1 VRLATQE
8 STTVNATPTT
18 ASPPQLTFRAVALAI
33 VLAVVLAAANTY
45 LGLFAGLTIATAI
58 PAAVVSMAVLRALGG
73 GTILENNIVQTG
85 ASAAASIA
93 AGVIFTIPALVILGY
108 WQDFKYSW
116 VFAIAG
122 LGGILGVL
130 FSVPLRRSMIIEE
143 PLPFPE
149 GKAAAEVL
157 KAGANPGPGVKILAL
172 AASVGAALKLAA
184 ESGFRLIADNA
195 SGATFL
201 GKYLGYMGM
210 NLSPAL
216 LGVGYIVGLNIG
228 IVVVSGSVLSY
239 NIAIPI
245 YHAFFLDHDPVLAAA
260 IAAQCGDAAACI
272 AGSIRGA
279 QIRYL
284 GVGAMLIGGIWTL
297 FAMRKSLLSG
307 IKSGIAATRKG
318 TGAVVAETD
327 KDIPM
332 KWMLIGC
339 VVFVLPLLGLYQA
352 IVQDWTVS
360 VPMAIVMI
368 IAGFVFVSVAAYL
381 AGLVGSSNNPVSG
394 MTISTILFASLV
406 LMVLMGRDAPLGPVA
421 AIMIGAVVC
430 CAASV
435 GGDNLQDLKAGYL
448 VGATPWK
455 QQVMLAIG
463 AVSCALVMA
472 PVLNLLANAYGIGVV
487 DAAHPRALAAPQANL
502 MASVA
507 KGMFGGKL
515 PWDMIFIGMGI
526 GAAIIALDETLK
538 ARKAK
543 FRVPVLAA
551 AIGIYLPLELMV
563 PIFLGGLL
571 AHIVERRLG
580 VVGAD
585 HDTLDRT
592 HRNGVLFSAG
602 LITGEA
608 LMGIFIAIPIV
619 ASGKADVLALPGALH
634 FGEWLGLILIAG
646 VAWLLYRVASKPA
659 AAA

>member
-1 VRLATQE
+1 M
-8 STTVNATPTT
+8 SSPTPI
-18 ASPPQLTFRAVALAI
+18 PQLTVRAVILSV
-33 VLAVVLAAANTY
+33 VLAMVLAAANTY

-116 VFAIAG
+116 VMAIAG

-130 FSVPLRRSMIIEE
+130 FSIPLRRSMIIEE

-172 AASVGAALKLAA
+172 AGAIGAALKLMA
-184 ESGFRLIADNA
+184 ESGFRTIADNA
-195 SGATFL
+195 SGATFF

-228 IVVVSGSVLSY
+228 IVVLSGSVLSY

-245 YHAFFLDHDPVLAAA
+245 YHGFFLDHDPALAAA
-260 IAAQCGDAAACI
+260 IAEQCNEAAACI
-272 AGSIRGA
+272 AGNIRGA

-307 IKSGIAATRKG
+307 IRSGIAATRKG
-318 TGAVVAETD
+318 ASTVIAETER
-327 KDIPM
+327 DIPM
-332 KWMLIGC
+332 KWMLIG
-339 VVFVLPLLGLYQA
+339 VVLFVLPLLGLYQA
-352 IVQDWTVS
+352 IVGQWMVS
-360 VPMAIVMI
+360 VPMTIVMI
-368 IAGFVFVSVAAYL
+368 VAGFVFVSVAAYL

-406 LMVLMGRDAPLGPVA
+406 LMVLMGRGAPLGPVA

-472 PVLNLLANAYGIGVV
+472 PVLNLLAKAYGIGVI
-487 DAAHPRALAAPQANL
+487 DAEHPNALAAPQANL

-526 GAAIIALDETLK
+526 GAAVIALDEFLK
-538 ARKAK
+538 ARQAK

-571 AHIVERRLG
+571 AHVVERSRG
-580 VVGAD
+580 VLGAD
-585 HDTLDRT
+585 HDTLDRV
-592 HRNGVLFSAG
+592 HRPGVLFSAG

-608 LMGIFIAIPIV
+608 LMGILIAIPIV
-619 ASGKADVLALPGALH
+619 MSSKADVLALPSGLH
-634 FGEWLGLILIAG
+634 FGAWLGLPLVAG
-646 VAWLLYRVASKPA
+646 VAWLLYRTAMTSKA
-659 AAA
+659 

>member
-1 VRLATQE
+1 MS
-8 STTVNATPTT
+8 STPV
-18 ASPPQLTFRAVALAI
+18 PQLTVRAVVLSV
-33 VLAVVLAAANTY
+33 VLAMVLAAANTY

-116 VFAIAG
+116 VMAIAG
-122 LGGILGVL
+122 LGGLLGVL
-130 FSVPLRRSMIIEE
+130 FSIPLRRSMIVEE

-157 KAGANPGPGVKILAL
+157 KAGENPGPGVRVLAF
-172 AASVGAALKLAA
+172 AGAIGAALKLMA
-184 ESGFRLIADNA
+184 ESGLRVIADNA
-195 SGATFL
+195 SGATYL

-228 IVVVSGSVLSY
+228 IVVVSGSILSM

-245 YHAFFLDHDPVLAAA
+245 YHAFFFDHDPALAVRLAAEGVT
-260 IAAQCGDAAACI
+260 AADAAAM
-272 AGSIRGA
+272 IRGT

-307 IKSGIAATRKG
+307 IRSGIAATRKG
-318 TGAVVAETD
+318 SAVVIAETER
-327 KDIPM
+327 DIPM
-332 KWMLIGC
+332 KWMLIGV
-339 VVFVLPLLGLYQA
+339 VVFVLPLLALYQA
-352 IVQDWTVS
+352 IVQQWSVS
-360 VPMAIVMI
+360 VPMALVMI

-430 CAASV
+430 CAAAV

-472 PVLNLLANAYGIGVV
+472 PVLNLLAKAYGIGVV
-487 DAAHPRALAAPQANL
+487 TPEHPNALAAPQANL

-515 PWDMIFIGMGI
+515 PWDMIFIGMGV
-526 GAAIIALDETLK
+526 GAVIIAFDEYLK
-538 ARKAK
+538 ASKAG

-571 AHIVERRLG
+571 AHVVERRRG
-580 VVGAD
+580 VLGAD
-585 HDTLDRT
+585 HATLDRV
-592 HRNGVLFSAG
+592 HRPGVLFSAG

-608 LMGIFIAIPIV
+608 LMGILIAIPIV
-619 ASGKADVLALPGALH
+619 MSSKADVLALPIAFPEGWPIH
-634 FGEWLGLILIAG
+634 QVLGLVL
-646 VAWLLYRVASKPA
+646 VAAVGWLLYRTAMTSKA
-659 AAA
+659 